1 MRKFKRMI
9 KIIHTLLT
17 FTLAIFFIYKGIDK
31 MPIKTSEISQEEL
44 KQLSE
49 DDYLTSNPGE
59 KPVGYKVTMNTMSS
73 SGFIKMIGF
82 FQIFSGILMII
93 PLTRIIG
100 TFLLLPIIFNIF
112 MMHIF
117 FDNRVDENILCG
129 GLLLVNMFL
138 CSYYY
143 DSIKKVILDA
153 KSIK

>member
-1 MRKFKRMI
+1 MI
-9 KIIHTLLT
+9 KSIHTILT
-17 FTLAIFFIYKGIDK
+17 FALAFFFIYKGIDK

-49 DDYLTSNPGE
+49 GDYLTSNPGQ

-73 SGFIKMIGF
+73 SGFIKMIGV
-82 FQIFSGILMII
+82 FQILSGVLMII

-100 TFLLLPIIFNIF
+100 TYLLLPIIFNIL

-129 GLLLVNMFL
+129 GLFLVNLFL

-143 DSIKKVILDA
+143 NSIKKTILD
-153 KSIK
+153 IKPIK